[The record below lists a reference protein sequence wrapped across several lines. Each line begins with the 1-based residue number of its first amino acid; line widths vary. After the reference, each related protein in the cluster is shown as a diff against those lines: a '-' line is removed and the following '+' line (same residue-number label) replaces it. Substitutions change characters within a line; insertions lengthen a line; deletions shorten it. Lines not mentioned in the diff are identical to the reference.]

1 MNLLSRSVSVFGK
14 AGLFL
19 AGFIGCITFA
29 STPASA
35 QVLIEDLPIIEA
47 EEGGLTGSITFVT
60 PSGYITSIAAEKVSP
75 SGTYLFGIDGGGVYT
90 VTGVILHDPITR
102 TTIPTITLL
111 TGPTVSLS
119 GRRGDSIQAAVIDLL
134 RSGTLTLD
142 EYTAIL
148 RVAVGTDGLD

>member
-1 MNLLSRSVSVFGK
+1 MNLFSSSVSVLWK
-14 AGLFL
+14 AGLTL
-19 AGFIGCITFA
+19 AGFVGCIILA

-35 QVLIEDLPIIEA
+35 QIVEDLLTIEA
-47 EEGGLTGSITFVT
+47 EQGGLTGSITFIT
-60 PSGYITSIAAEKVSP
+60 PSGYITSIAAEKISP
-75 SGTYLFGIDGGGVYT
+75 DGTYLVGIDGGGVYT
-90 VTGVILHDPITR
+90 VTGTILHDPITR

-111 TGPTVSLS
+111 TGPTIPLPGEAS
-119 GRRGDSIQAAVIDLL
+119 SIKSTVIDLL